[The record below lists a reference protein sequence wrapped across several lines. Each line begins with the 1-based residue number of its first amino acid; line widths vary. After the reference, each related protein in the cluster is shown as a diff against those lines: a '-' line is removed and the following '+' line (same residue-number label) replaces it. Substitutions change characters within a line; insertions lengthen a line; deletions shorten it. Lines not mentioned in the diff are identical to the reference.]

1 MSRHCDDCRFR
12 ITSYRW
18 RYDVR
23 EQIRSARSA
32 RRISNRAVKFGSIST
47 GRTARSQVM
56 NWKAPSLPCNV
67 ISMSVSTPLSN
78 AHETDGVGRCP
89 CRVWALHG
97 PVGNHTRRGGPMIT
111 LGIILLILGA
121 ILKISVLWTIGI
133 ILTVIGLILAFF

>member
-1 MSRHCDDCRFR
+1 MRCWPAHPRWWSATVTPMRRHCDDCRFR

-78 AHETDGVGRCP
+78 AHETDGVRDVRAGYEP
-89 CRVWALHG
+89 YTAPLA
-97 PVGNHTRRGGPMIT
+97 IT
-111 LGIILLILGA
+111 LEGEGP
-121 ILKISVLWTIGI
+121 
-133 ILTVIGLILAFF
+133 